1 LNIKL
6 KESNLLSKFFKT
18 LLGLAM
24 IPVLM
29 GTLKAFHLAISDI
42 SLFSGMLR
50 VMERGVL
57 AYLIFHLL
65 VIRPVYLYVL
75 AHESAHVLATWL
87 SGGHVVSFS
96 VTPSGGNVVTSK
108 TNFFIE
114 LSPYFVP
121 VYTLI
126 LGIVYVLL
134 KATEVNLPN
143 MSIIF
148 VFLIGVT
155 LAFHFVMTAEVMK
168 MQQSDI
174 AKSGLIFSLVVIFV
188 GNIIVVMAVFSP
200 LFGISFVDFL
210 RDSYLNSLEMYR
222 LCYSRVMSVVDRI
235 PREI

>member
-1 LNIKL
+1 MVA
-6 KESNLLSKFFKT
+6 KFFKT
-18 LLGLAM
+18 LLGIVM
-24 IPVLM
+24 IPVLI
-29 GTLKAFHLAISDI
+29 GTARSFHLSISDV

-65 VIRPVYLYVL
+65 VIRPVYIYVL
-75 AHESAHVLATWL
+75 GHECVHVLATWL
-87 SGGHVVSFS
+87 CGGHVVSFS

-121 VYTLI
+121 IYTI
-126 LGIVYVLL
+126 LAGAVYVIL
-134 KATEVNLPN
+134 KAMDKNIPN
-143 MSIIF
+143 MSVIF

-174 AKSGLIFSLVVIFV
+174 AKSGIIFSLVIIFV
-188 GNIIVVMAVFSP
+188 SNLVVVMAVFSP
-200 LFGISFVDFL
+200 LFRISFLDFIKN
-210 RDSYLNSLEMYR
+210 SYVFSMEIYR
-222 LCYSRVMSVVDRI
+222 LVYSNIMAIVDKF
-235 PREI
+235 PR